1 MHLLPYIRLIGFT
14 AGTLLPLFWMVVIL
28 GHRRQRN
35 FERVLFFLCLAL
47 LAFYGGSLL
56 VLNAQIHYAEPPAA
70 LLAFAV
76 SLLSAGLC
84 FLPSLLIHLHA
95 EYAGT
100 QGVSLRLTKKPLR
113 LFLTYLPALYFAV
126 QAYPRLTAGY
136 GFGFL
141 EPGNGLG
148 RVYNFWL
155 GTILL
160 FCVRLELRL
169 AKTAAFPPV
178 RAFHRF
184 LAGLL
189 GAGAALVFSLHV
201 FQWPANYALAGA
213 LNTALL
219 LLPIFPLAVL
229 IYLVQRYN
237 FLEIGRQKNLLYAVS
252 ATFLALLYLSLV
264 RRVSGWL
271 EPILPPEA
279 TAAVL
284 LFVLVIFVEPLQ
296 RVLGGRLR
304 DTLHQEVDRLQ
315 RLTAEIQQEAR
326 QGNLAALIRFIEQR
340 VKEAFE
346 VESVRLQLTGS
357 SHGAAFAAEKAPEAP
372 EPAVLPFAQREFAI
386 RLGEEILGYLH
397 AQPHGASLSGETCAA
412 LEFLCEQLPGA
423 LDLCRLIEEKL
434 RLERE
439 LAERERLALVGQMA
453 ASISHNLKNPLGSIK
468 TILQVQLE
476 SPELP
481 EKLRGETRLVL
492 EEVGRLS
499 AKLSQLLQFS
509 RPAVRGQRLAASCDA
524 RSVGEEVASVLRHE
538 AESRGIALE
547 TSFPAGPLEVTASRD
562 ALSDVLA
569 NLLVNALEAAPKGGH
584 VALRLAAEKGSAVL
598 SVEDDGPGI
607 PAVLRSRV
615 LQPFFTTKAQG
626 TGLGLAIVSR
636 RVVESGGRLDWE
648 SPAANGRGTR
658 FRVTLPLA
666 HEETGDSTPGNRGEP

>member
-56 VLNAQIHYAEPPAA
+56 ALNAQIHYAEPPAA

-76 SLLSAGLC
+76 TLLSAGLC
-84 FLPSLLIHLHA
+84 LLPSLLIHLHA

-100 QGVSLRLTKKPLR
+100 QGVPLQLTKKRLR
-113 LFLTYLPALYFAV
+113 LFLTYLPALYFAA

-148 RVYNFWL
+148 RAYSFWL
-155 GTILL
+155 GASLM
-160 FCVRLELRL
+160 FCTGLELRL
-169 AKTAAFPPV
+169 AEAAGFPPV

-189 GAGAALVFSLHV
+189 GVGGALVFSLHV
-201 FQWPANYALAGA
+201 FNWPANQALAGA

-219 LLPIFPLAVL
+219 LLPILPLAVL

-326 QGNLAALIRFIEQR
+326 QGDLAALIRFIEQR

-346 VESVRLQLTGS
+346 VESVRLELTGS
-357 SHGAAFAAEKAPEAP
+357 SHGAGFAAEQAPEAP
-372 EPAVLPFAQREFAI
+372 ERAVLPFAQREFAI
-386 RLGEEILGYLH
+386 RQGEEVLGYLH
-397 AQPHGASLSGETCAA
+397 AQPHGASLSGETRAA

-509 RPAVRGQRLAASCDA
+509 RPAVRGQRLAANCDA

-538 AESRGIALE
+538 AEGRGIALE

-562 ALSDVLA
+562 ALSDVLS

-584 VALRLAAEKGSAVL
+584 VALRLAAENGHAVL

-607 PAVLRSRV
+607 PAALRSRV

-636 RVVESGGRLDWE
+636 RVAESGGRLEWE

-666 HEETGDSTPGNRGEP
+666 Q